1 MKEKRYEAAYAG
13 FVYEAPATHWTPST
27 VVRQRLTKMDFTK
40 PDGIELG
47 GMPII
52 SDGQTAFVDA
62 ADGHTA
68 VLACSGMKKSICGF
82 MPLIVS
88 LAQAGE
94 NLIVTDP
101 KGELYDRTAGL
112 LQHRGYQVYCLNF
125 RSMDKDCFNILSYAA
140 EVYRN
145 GDQNKG
151 LSLLSDIVNAL
162 AEEQRQRAKDNFW
175 PDTAALW
182 LNGTGAVML
191 DAFPDIKQVN
201 VLNWSDFNVWSSA
214 QIVEEHLL
222 KKMPD
227 NTAKAAL
234 RQCLSS
240 PENTF
245 RSILIT
251 ASSFFGMFNQNPKLA
266 AMLSHSTFT
275 LGDLTNP
282 KTALFLVTDDT
293 TSTAEPI
300 HCHLQARNVNNSGAY
315 NPVGFSGIRNEKGE
329 YNIKTSGSMQK
340 IELGPVLNSQA
351 SAIWN
356 KAKALGVTY
365 AAFYADPDNSR
376 QIIQLGPVSNSMAS
390 TLYSYAV
397 NEMKVSYR
405 SWYI

>member
-1 MKEKRYEAAYAG
+1 
-13 FVYEAPATHWTPST
+13 
-27 VVRQRLTKMDFTK
+27 
-40 PDGIELG
+40 
-47 GMPII
+47 
-52 SDGQTAFVDA
+52 
-62 ADGHTA
+62 
-68 VLACSGMKKSICGF
+68 

-251 ASSFFGMFNQNPKLA
+251 ASSFLECSIKIRSLQQCFPTARLRWATLPTPKL
-266 AMLSHSTFT
+266 
-275 LGDLTNP
+275 
-282 KTALFLVTDDT
+282 
-293 TSTAEPI
+293 
-300 HCHLQARNVNNSGAY
+300 HC
-315 NPVGFSGIRNEKGE
+315 F
-329 YNIKTSGSMQK
+329 
-340 IELGPVLNSQA
+340 
-351 SAIWN
+351 W
-356 KAKALGVTY
+356 
-365 AAFYADPDNSR
+365 
-376 QIIQLGPVSNSMAS
+376 
-390 TLYSYAV
+390 
-397 NEMKVSYR
+397 
-405 SWYI
+405 